1 MAPLNTARDEGQGVA
16 PAPQVDYRR
25 VYEALPGNNLLL
37 SAEPSFR
44 VLAISKDLL
53 GTALQRREAV
63 LGHPLFAIFADSD
76 PQAPGITTLRAALLR
91 VLETGE
97 PERLRHLRYALW
109 RPGGAFEE
117 RWWNISCVPLHDET
131 GALLHI
137 LVQSEDAT
145 AFVRESQHARETV
158 RGLEERLSTIFNQG
172 VVGIAF
178 ADLNGRYI
186 AANERYCAIVG
197 RPWPELRQFRK
208 QELTHPDDRRE
219 LVAALE
225 RVSRSESL
233 IIERRYVRPDG
244 GVVWANSSLSVAHDA
259 SGAPEMVVA
268 VVQDISARKATEAAL
283 ERRVE
288 RRTED
293 LRAEMLERQRAEA
306 ALRQALKMQ
315 AVGQLTGGIAH
326 DFNNMLTGIIGSID
340 IMRRRLEQ
348 GDAAGLRRYLDGAAG
363 SARRA
368 AALTN
373 RLLAFSRQHAP
384 DSRPLDVNALIGSLQ
399 ELLTR
404 TLGEQVVLRV
414 LPAPDLPLARA
425 DANQLESALLN
436 LVINARDAMPQGGAL
451 TIETAPAQLTAQ
463 EAQRHAEARPG
474 TYVRIAVS
482 DTGIGM
488 PPEVLARVF
497 EPFFTTKP
505 AGQGTGLGLAMIYGF
520 IRQSGGYVRLHSRPG
535 HGCRVELYLPVAA
548 GGVAEEAQGVAAPE
562 PPQGGGEVV
571 LVVEDEPAVRLLVT
585 DALGELGYVTRE
597 AADGPSAL
605 ALLNSDERIDMMV
618 TDVGLPGLNGR
629 QLSARARLVR
639 PEMPVLFMTG
649 YADSAWLEEGG
660 MEAGMDV
667 IGKPFALGALAAK
680 VRAMLEGARPR

>member
-1 MAPLNTARDEGQGVA
+1 MS

-25 VYEALPGNNLLL
+25 VYEALPGSFLLL
-37 SAEPSFR
+37 SAEPSLRILAASEEHLR
-44 VLAISKDLL
+44 VAMV
-53 GTALQRREAV
+53 QREAI
-63 LGHPLFAIFADSD
+63 LGQPFFVVFTDSD
-76 PQAPGITTLRAALLR
+76 PQAPGITALRAALAR
-91 VLETGE
+91 VLKTGE

-109 RPGGAFEE
+109 GPAGSLEE
-117 RWWNISCVPLHDET
+117 RWWNIACVPVRDPA
-131 GALLHI
+131 GSLLHI
-137 LVQSEDAT
+137 VVQAEDVT
-145 AFVRESQHARETV
+145 AVVRERQHTRETV
-158 RGLEERLSTIFNQG
+158 RGLEERLSTIFNQD

-178 ADLNGRYI
+178 AELNGRYI

-208 QELTHPDDRRE
+208 QELAHPDDRRDV
-219 LVAALE
+219 VAALE
-225 RVSRSESL
+225 RVSRSDSL

-244 GVVWANSSLSVAHDA
+244 GVVWTNSSLSVAHDA
-259 SGAPEMVVA
+259 AGAPEMVVA

-306 ALRQALKMQ
+306 ALRQAQKMQ

-340 IMRRRLEQ
+340 IMRRRLDQ
-348 GDAAGLRRYLDGAAG
+348 GDTVALRRYLEGASG

-384 DSRPLDVNALIGSLQ
+384 DSRPLDVNALIDSLQ

-414 LPAPDLPLARA
+414 LPVPDLPLARA

-451 TIETAPAQLTAQ
+451 TIETAPARLTAQ

-505 AGQGTGLGLAMIYGF
+505 PGQGTGLGLAMIYGF

-535 HGCRVELYLPVAA
+535 HGCRVELYLPVAEES
-548 GGVAEEAQGVAAPE
+548 VADEAQGVAVLE

-597 AADGPSAL
+597 AADGPAAL
-605 ALLNSDERIDMMV
+605 TLLTSDERIDLMV

-629 QLSARARLVR
+629 QLSARARATR

-649 YADSAWLEEGG
+649 YADSAWMEEGG

-680 VRAMLEGARPR
+680 VRAMLEDAAPR